1 MPSVVG
7 RVMLTIRLDR
17 DVVAALN
24 AIKTR
29 DGVPVNEQVRRAV
42 LLWLDQD
49 RAAPAPATPAPKR
62 RSLR

>member
-1 MPSVVG
+1 
-7 RVMLTIRLDR
+7 MLTIRLDR
-17 DVVAALN
+17 EMVAALN

-49 RAAPAPATPAPKR
+49 RAAPAKPSPKR